1 LRPTKYFLE
10 RAYANVVV
18 TSIETAVPTTVSL
31 IDTNK
36 ARGSDWDEKIY
47 VYASS
52 RGCLGIKKNPRV
64 AISACEA
71 NELPI
76 IYINGKIVTAVNA
89 IKKSTLKTSNI
100 RDSVESFRIKAFLS
114 P

>member
-1 LRPTKYFLE
+1 
-10 RAYANVVV
+10 VV
-18 TSIETAVPTTVSL
+18 TIIETAVPTTVSL
-31 IDTNK
+31 IDTNN
-36 ARGSDWDEKIY
+36 ALGNDCDENIY

-71 NELPI
+71 KELPI

-89 IKKSTLKTSNI
+89 HRKSTLKTSNI
-100 RDSVESFRIKAFLS
+100 RDKVESFLIIAF
-114 P
+114 PFP